1 MRNFQGQF
9 ANKGGRN
16 APKIDKA
23 KNTKGTVMRVW
34 NYMGYQ
40 KAALT
45 FVIFLVLVTTLLG
58 LLGPYLMGVIIDQ
71 YIVPKDVSG
80 TARMCLLLIA
90 IYGVT
95 VLLTWLQT
103 FVMVNV
109 ALKTI
114 QKIRQDIFKKIQTL
128 SLRFFD
134 VRSQGDLMS
143 RVTNDIDNLNQALT
157 QSVVQ
162 IISSALTFIGLT
174 IAMFALD
181 WILAIVTLITV
192 PIMFFVT
199 KKLVAYS
206 GKNFAKRQ
214 KDLGELN
221 GFIEEAIT
229 GADVTTLY
237 GKEKET
243 VQKFNKI
250 NEQLRVSAT
259 KADTFSAFIFPS
271 MNFINNL
278 GMGLV
283 IGTGSVMVLNGM
295 TTVGVIAAFINYSRQ
310 FSRPLSQFAT
320 LMNTIQAAV
329 AGGERVFEIMDEVP
343 EIKNKKDAFVIQ
355 NLHGHVALENVSFG
369 YEENKTILKEVSLKA
384 RPGETIALV
393 GPTGSGKTTII
404 NLLTR
409 FYDVQQGQIYIDE
422 KNIKEYDLNSLR
434 SKIGVVL
441 QDTYLFAGSIM
452 DNIRYGRLDA
462 SDEEVIN
469 AAKAAS
475 AHSFIKHLPN
485 QYETKI
491 ATEGSNLSQGQK
503 QLLAIARAILADTDI
518 LILDEATS
526 NIDTRTELQIQEGL
540 NNLMRGRTS
549 FVIAHRLKTIEK
561 ADQILVIK
569 DGSILEK
576 GNHESL
582 MEDRGFYFDLYTSQ
596 FKI

>member
-1 MRNFQGQF
+1 
-9 ANKGGRN
+9 
-16 APKIDKA
+16 
-23 KNTKGTVMRVW
+23 
-34 NYMGYQ
+34 
-40 KAALT
+40 
-45 FVIFLVLVTTLLG
+45 
-58 LLGPYLMGVIIDQ
+58 
-71 YIVPKDVSG
+71 
-80 TARMCLLLIA
+80 
-90 IYGVT
+90 
-95 VLLTWLQT
+95 
-103 FVMVNV
+103 
-109 ALKTI
+109 
-114 QKIRQDIFKKIQTL
+114 
-128 SLRFFD
+128 
-134 VRSQGDLMS
+134 
-143 RVTNDIDNLNQALT
+143 
-157 QSVVQ
+157 
-162 IISSALTFIGLT
+162 
-174 IAMFALD
+174 
-181 WILAIVTLITV
+181 
-192 PIMFFVT
+192 
-199 KKLVAYS
+199 
-206 GKNFAKRQ
+206 
-214 KDLGELN
+214 
-221 GFIEEAIT
+221 
-229 GADVTTLY
+229 
-237 GKEKET
+237 
-243 VQKFNKI
+243 
-250 NEQLRVSAT
+250 
-259 KADTFSAFIFPS
+259 

>member
-1 MRNFQGQF
+1 
-9 ANKGGRN
+9 
-16 APKIDKA
+16 
-23 KNTKGTVMRVW
+23 
-34 NYMGYQ
+34 
-40 KAALT
+40 
-45 FVIFLVLVTTLLG
+45 
-58 LLGPYLMGVIIDQ
+58 
-71 YIVPKDVSG
+71 
-80 TARMCLLLIA
+80 
-90 IYGVT
+90 
-95 VLLTWLQT
+95 
-103 FVMVNV
+103 
-109 ALKTI
+109 
-114 QKIRQDIFKKIQTL
+114 
-128 SLRFFD
+128 
-134 VRSQGDLMS
+134 
-143 RVTNDIDNLNQALT
+143 
-157 QSVVQ
+157 
-162 IISSALTFIGLT
+162 
-174 IAMFALD
+174 
-181 WILAIVTLITV
+181 
-192 PIMFFVT
+192 
-199 KKLVAYS
+199 
-206 GKNFAKRQ
+206 
-214 KDLGELN
+214 
-221 GFIEEAIT
+221 
-229 GADVTTLY
+229 
-237 GKEKET
+237 
-243 VQKFNKI
+243 
-250 NEQLRVSAT
+250 
-259 KADTFSAFIFPS
+259 

-343 EIKNKKDAFVIQ
+343 EIKNKKDAFVVQ
-355 NLHGHVALENVSFG
+355 NLQGHVALENVSFG

-409 FYDVQQGQIYIDE
+409 FYDIQQGQIHIDG
-422 KNIKEYDLNSLR
+422 KNIKEYDMNSLR

-441 QDTYLFAGSIM
+441 QDTYLFAGTIM

-491 ATEGSNLSQGQK
+491 ASEGSNLSQGQK
-503 QLLAIARAILADTDI
+503 QLLAIARAILADADI

-540 NNLMRGRTS
+540 NNLMRDRTS

>member
-1 MRNFQGQF
+1 
-9 ANKGGRN
+9 
-16 APKIDKA
+16 
-23 KNTKGTVMRVW
+23 
-34 NYMGYQ
+34 
-40 KAALT
+40 
-45 FVIFLVLVTTLLG
+45 
-58 LLGPYLMGVIIDQ
+58 
-71 YIVPKDVSG
+71 
-80 TARMCLLLIA
+80 
-90 IYGVT
+90 
-95 VLLTWLQT
+95 
-103 FVMVNV
+103 
-109 ALKTI
+109 
-114 QKIRQDIFKKIQTL
+114 
-128 SLRFFD
+128 
-134 VRSQGDLMS
+134 
-143 RVTNDIDNLNQALT
+143 
-157 QSVVQ
+157 
-162 IISSALTFIGLT
+162 
-174 IAMFALD
+174 
-181 WILAIVTLITV
+181 
-192 PIMFFVT
+192 
-199 KKLVAYS
+199 
-206 GKNFAKRQ
+206 
-214 KDLGELN
+214 
-221 GFIEEAIT
+221 
-229 GADVTTLY
+229 
-237 GKEKET
+237 
-243 VQKFNKI
+243 
-250 NEQLRVSAT
+250 
-259 KADTFSAFIFPS
+259 
-271 MNFINNL
+271 L

-343 EIKNKKDAFVIQ
+343 EIQNKKDAFVVQ
-355 NLHGHVALENVSFG
+355 NLQGHVALENVSFG
-369 YEENKTILKEVSLKA
+369 YAENKTILKEVSLKA
-384 RPGETIALV
+384 QPGETIALV

-409 FYDVQQGQIYIDE
+409 FYDIQQGQIHIDG
-422 KNIKEYDLNSLR
+422 KDIKDYDINSLR

-462 SDEEVIN
+462 TDEEVIT

-485 QYETKI
+485 QYETEI
-491 ATEGSNLSQGQK
+491 ASEGSNLSQGQK
-503 QLLAIARAILADTDI
+503 QLLAIARAILADADI

-526 NIDTRTELQIQEGL
+526 NIDTRTELQIQAGL

-569 DGSILEK
+569 DGNILER

>member
-1 MRNFQGQF
+1 
-9 ANKGGRN
+9 
-16 APKIDKA
+16 
-23 KNTKGTVMRVW
+23 
-34 NYMGYQ
+34 
-40 KAALT
+40 
-45 FVIFLVLVTTLLG
+45 
-58 LLGPYLMGVIIDQ
+58 
-71 YIVPKDVSG
+71 
-80 TARMCLLLIA
+80 
-90 IYGVT
+90 
-95 VLLTWLQT
+95 
-103 FVMVNV
+103 
-109 ALKTI
+109 
-114 QKIRQDIFKKIQTL
+114 
-128 SLRFFD
+128 
-134 VRSQGDLMS
+134 
-143 RVTNDIDNLNQALT
+143 
-157 QSVVQ
+157 
-162 IISSALTFIGLT
+162 
-174 IAMFALD
+174 
-181 WILAIVTLITV
+181 
-192 PIMFFVT
+192 
-199 KKLVAYS
+199 
-206 GKNFAKRQ
+206 
-214 KDLGELN
+214 
-221 GFIEEAIT
+221 
-229 GADVTTLY
+229 
-237 GKEKET
+237 
-243 VQKFNKI
+243 
-250 NEQLRVSAT
+250 
-259 KADTFSAFIFPS
+259 

-343 EIKNKKDAFVIQ
+343 EIKNKKDAFVVQ
-355 NLHGHVALENVSFG
+355 NLQGHVALENVSFG

-409 FYDVQQGQIYIDE
+409 FYDIQQGQIHIDG
-422 KNIKEYDLNSLR
+422 KNIKEYDMNSLR

-441 QDTYLFAGSIM
+441 QDTYLFAGTIM

-491 ATEGSNLSQGQK
+491 ASEGSNLSQGQK
-503 QLLAIARAILADTDI
+503 QLLAIARAILADADI